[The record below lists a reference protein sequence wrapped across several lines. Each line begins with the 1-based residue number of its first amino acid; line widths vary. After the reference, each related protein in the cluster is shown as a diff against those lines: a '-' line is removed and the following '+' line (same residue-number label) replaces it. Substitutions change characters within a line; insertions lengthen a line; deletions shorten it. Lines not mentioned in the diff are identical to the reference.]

1 MNKFSPRYQ
10 NRLIIFFVCVP
21 LWTAFLAFLGYF
33 LFSVKTEEIS
43 IIIAIDVVISILYS
57 QWSSIILKNQS
68 LVISYI
74 SGGIPYRHV
83 VSVNQ
88 IENIII
94 YYKKTCQRFR

>member
-1 MNKFSPRYQ
+1 MCAALDRNFIFSR
-10 NRLIIFFVCVP
+10 FFPFFC
-21 LWTAFLAFLGYF
+21 
-33 LFSVKTEEIS
+33 KIEEIS
-43 IIIAIDVVISILYS
+43 IIIAIAVVISILYS

-88 IENIII
+88 IENIHI